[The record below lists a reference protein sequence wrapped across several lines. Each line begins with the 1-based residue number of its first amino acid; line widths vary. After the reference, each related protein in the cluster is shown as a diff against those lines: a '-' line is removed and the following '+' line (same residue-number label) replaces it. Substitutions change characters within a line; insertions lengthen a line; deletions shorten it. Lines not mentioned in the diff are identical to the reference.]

1 MIDYAGALFLV
12 IGFIVILK
20 IAGLVERSTRVIAI
34 SKQAVAV
41 LVPHIEEEKRRGG
54 QASQAQAKILMA
66 TVKGDVHDIGK
77 KENLMQSHAKQLAGL
92 FFLLTI
98 GGLAAVFLP
107 FALIWAFDQAGLI
120 SVDSVLAVALSWPFI
135 TVTTVVI
142 IIAIVVS
149 RKR

>member
-12 IGFIVILK
+12 IGFIAILK
-20 IAGLVERSTRVIAI
+20 IAGLVEKSTRVIAI

-41 LVPHIEEEKRRGG
+41 LRDEGMSDDE
-54 QASQAQAKILMA
+54 
-66 TVKGDVHDIGK
+66 
-77 KENLMQSHAKQLAGL
+77 KENLMQGHAKQLAGL

-107 FALIWAFDQAGLI
+107 FALIWAFDQAGWI
-120 SVDSVLAVALSWPFI
+120 SADSVLNVALSWPFI
-135 TVTTVVI
+135 TATT
-142 IIAIVVS
+142 IAIVIAVVVG

>member
-41 LVPHIEEEKRRGG
+41 LRDEDMSDDE
-54 QASQAQAKILMA
+54 
-66 TVKGDVHDIGK
+66 